1 MTSIGSKAFYACNPA
16 YVILLCTTAPSV
28 DTDSFT
34 GTYTIYYPL
43 SGTGYNAGN
52 WPHYGSRMKSNQE
65 PTPNATVD
73 YIAEKLTGLMS
84 NATYAVNDTVIT
96 VDADG
101 TIAIHDTW
109 FGTTISLVRKGDNI
123 TTVDSEEQTITL
135 AARPAAPSCTV
146 TQPSA
151 SSSTGTIYGITA
163 TMQYSTNGG
172 STWIDGNGAA
182 VTGLSPGTVLI
193 RVKATANAP
202 AGRIQSI
209 TINEYSGG
217 STSVSEIKSGESITA
232 ANLEQ
237 LVSDGKTLTVTGDNG
252 AKLVFDTEALKGI
265 ASQASDDIKV
275 EIKDVSLT
283 YKEDLPGKLVFSLTV
298 SSGSGTIS
306 DFGGKVTVYL
316 PYELKD
322 GERAE
327 DVTVWHLAD
336 DGTITEIPCTY
347 DPVTKLATFTV
358 THFSLYAVGVDAKK
372 PWINPFSDVSESD
385 WFYSAVEY
393 VTENGL
399 FTGTS
404 ATTFSP
410 GSPMTRAMLWTVLGR
425 LDGQPLYGS
434 GVYDAARDWAMR
446 AGITDGT
453 NPDANISREQIVTI
467 LWRYAGSPKAGG
479 DLGRFS
485 DSGKVSGYAVEA
497 MAWAVENGIITGADG
512 ALMPQGN
519 ATRAQVAAILQRFIE
534 GKTA

>member
-1 MTSIGSKAFYACNPA
+1 
-16 YVILLCTTAPSV
+16 
-28 DTDSFT
+28 
-34 GTYTIYYPL
+34 
-43 SGTGYNAGN
+43 
-52 WPHYGSRMKSNQE
+52 
-65 PTPNATVD
+65 
-73 YIAEKLTGLMS
+73 
-84 NATYAVNDTVIT
+84 
-96 VDADG
+96 
-101 TIAIHDTW
+101 
-109 FGTTISLVRKGDNI
+109 
-123 TTVDSEEQTITL
+123 
-135 AARPAAPSCTV
+135 
-146 TQPSA
+146 
-151 SSSTGTIYGITA
+151 
-163 TMQYSTNGG
+163 MQYSTNGG

-209 TINEYSGG
+209 TINEYSGGGSGGGSGG

-404 ATTFSP
+404 ATFT
-410 GSPMTRAMLWTVLGR
+410 GSPMTCAML
-425 LDGQPLYGS
+425 
-434 GVYDAARDWAMR
+434 
-446 AGITDGT
+446 
-453 NPDANISREQIVTI
+453 
-467 LWRYAGSPKAGG
+467 
-479 DLGRFS
+479 
-485 DSGKVSGYAVEA
+485 
-497 MAWAVENGIITGADG
+497 
-512 ALMPQGN
+512 
-519 ATRAQVAAILQRFIE
+519 
-534 GKTA
+534 